1 MNYKFMS
8 FNIQSCRNFMTR
20 KFSVDQIANVIKL
33 YNPDIVGL
41 NEVRGEKFIPE
52 ADESWFDQLKELSLK
67 TGYKYYYH
75 GVALNLKS
83 GPYGNGIISKVPFKN
98 IEIIAIPDPIIKDE
112 DAFYE
117 TRCIIKASFDNFT
130 LFITHVGL
138 AKSEQENALNVINN
152 LINKE
157 TKPLL
162 LMGDFNMTPDN
173 DLIVDLSKKLVDTSI
188 YFKQPSMSFPS
199 VKPRIKIDYIFTS
212 NNILVNEAYIPKIVA
227 SDHYPYY
234 INVNIK

>member
-1 MNYKFMS
+1 MKYTFMS

-20 KFSVDQIANVIKL
+20 KFSASQIANVIKL

-52 ADESWFDQLKELSLK
+52 ADASWFAQLKELSEL

-83 GPYGNGIISKVPFKN
+83 GPYGNGILSKIPFEN
-98 IEIIAIPDPIIKDE
+98 IETIPIPDPLVKDE

-117 TRCIIKASFDNFT
+117 TRCIIKASFKDFT

-138 AKSEQENALNVINN
+138 AKSEQKNAIEVINK
-152 LINKE
+152 IIDE
-157 TKPLL
+157 EEKPLL

-173 DLIVDLSKKLVDTSI
+173 YLIKELSNRLVDTSI
-188 YFKQPSMSFPS
+188 YFKNQTLSFPS
-199 VKPRIKIDYIFTS
+199 VKPKIKIDYIFTS
-212 NNILVNEAYIPKIVA
+212 KDISINEASIPKIVA

-234 INVNIK
+234 IDINIK